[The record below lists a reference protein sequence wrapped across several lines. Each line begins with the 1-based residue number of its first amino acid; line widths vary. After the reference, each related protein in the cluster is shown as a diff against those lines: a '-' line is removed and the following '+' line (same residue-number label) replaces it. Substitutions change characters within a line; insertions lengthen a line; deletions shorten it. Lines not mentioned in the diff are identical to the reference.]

1 MLQARRV
8 SKEQWRDT
16 SIDEGE
22 VALEGFTG
30 GSGHAVDLDS
40 NDNSAG
46 GHGRSG
52 QGTSGSSVS
61 KRRVLS
67 SSSSSGRDGATHE
80 GNREG
85 RTRWGDFF

>member
-1 MLQARRV
+1 MR
-8 SKEQWRDT
+8 KEQWKDT

-22 VALEGFTG
+22 VTLEGFTG

-40 NDNSAG
+40 NNNSAG

-52 QGTSGSSVS
+52 QGASGSSVG
-61 KRRVLS
+61 KGRVLS
-67 SSSSSGRDGATHE
+67 SSRSSGRDGATHE